1 MTRADCLSAM
11 YDEPMNDYPPIRVL
25 GVGNVL
31 TSDDGLG
38 PTVAAHL
45 EARYSFPETV
55 EIIDVGTP
63 GLDFTPYLAN
73 AETVIVLDAV
83 RANEAPGTVRMWRN
97 DELLSAPPVARTS
110 PHEPGLREAL
120 MATELTDS
128 SPDNILLIGVVPETV
143 DAGTHLSGAV
153 QEAVFEVE
161 SLVLKELEALD
172 VTVVPRPKPLE
183 PDLWWL

>member
-1 MTRADCLSAM
+1 M
-11 YDEPMNDYPPIRVL
+11 YDEAMTEYAPIRIL

-38 PTVAAHL
+38 PTVIKHL
-45 EARYSFPETV
+45 EAKYLFSETV

-63 GLDFTPYLAN
+63 GLDFTPYLAD
-73 AETVIVLDAV
+73 AATVIVLDAV
-83 RANEAPGTVRMWRN
+83 RATAEPGSVRIWRN
-97 DELLSAPPVARTS
+97 EELLKAPPVARTS

-128 SPDNILLIGVVPETV
+128 SPGNIVLIGVVPETV
-143 DAGTHLSGAV
+143 DAGTFLSNAVQGAV
-153 QEAVFEVE
+153 SEVE
-161 SLVLKELEALD
+161 ALVLIELEDLD
-172 VTVVPRPKPLE
+172 VAAIPRSEPEE

>member
-1 MTRADCLSAM
+1 M
-11 YDEPMNDYPPIRVL
+11 YDEPMTDYAPIRVL

-38 PTVAAHL
+38 PTVAARL
-45 EARYSFPETV
+45 VAKYSFPQEV

-63 GLDFTPYLAN
+63 GLDFTPFLAN
-73 AETVIVLDAV
+73 ADTVIVLDAV
-83 RANEAPGTVRMWRN
+83 RAKEAPGTVRIWRN
-97 DELLSAPPVARTS
+97 EELLSAPPVARTS

-128 SPDNILLIGVVPETV
+128 SPDNIVLIGVVPVTV

-153 QEAVFEVE
+153 GEAVGEVE
-161 SLVLKELEALD
+161 ALVLEELKTLNID
-172 VTVVPRPKPLE
+172 VIPLPEPLE

>member
-1 MTRADCLSAM
+1 MT
-11 YDEPMNDYPPIRVL
+11 DYAPIRIL

-38 PTVAAHL
+38 PTVVAHL
-45 EARYSFPETV
+45 EAKYTFPEAV

-63 GLDFTPYLAN
+63 GLDFTPYLAD
-73 AETVIVLDAV
+73 AAMVIVLDTV
-83 RANEAPGTVRMWRN
+83 RAKEPPGSVRVWRN
-97 DELLSAPPVARTS
+97 EELLKAPPVARTS

-128 SPDNILLIGVVPETV
+128 SPENLVLIGVVPETV
-143 DAGTHLSGAV
+143 NAGTSLSNAV
-153 QEAVFEVE
+153 KAAVSEVE
-161 SLVLKELEALD
+161 ALVLKELESLE
-172 VTVVPRPKPLE
+172 VPAIPRSEPAK

>member
-1 MTRADCLSAM
+1 MYYGPMT
-11 YDEPMNDYPPIRVL
+11 DYAPIRVL

-38 PTVAAHL
+38 PTVIKHL
-45 EARYSFPETV
+45 EAKYTFADSV
-55 EIIDVGTP
+55 EIIEVGTP

-73 AETVIVLDAV
+73 ASTVIVLDAV
-83 RANEAPGTVRMWRN
+83 RARESEPGSVRVWR
-97 DELLSAPPVARTS
+97 DEELLSAPPVARTS

-128 SPDNILLIGVVPETV
+128 SPENIVLIGVVPETV
-143 DAGTHLSGAV
+143 NAGTSLSDAV
-153 QEAVFEVE
+153 RSAVSEVE
-161 SLVLKELEALD
+161 ALVLKELESLEAPAI
-172 VTVVPRPKPLE
+172 PRSEPQE